1 MKLLIVESPAKA
13 KTIKGYL
20 DENFDVVSSIGHF
33 RDLPEKGIGIE
44 EDEDF
49 TVKEWVVDKK
59 KADPLIN
66 GIKKADE
73 VFLALD
79 PDREGELIAWHVV
92 ELCKE
97 KNLINNKTF
106 KRIEFSAIR
115 KTDIIE
121 AINKPRNINQNLV
134 NAAITRRFLD
144 KFFGYKISP
153 ITTRRT
159 IFGKSAGRVQ
169 SPTLKILCAREKEID
184 IFVAEEYWEI
194 EIELSDKKENSMKC
208 NLHSENQEKFEK
220 LSIKN
225 ENKAVNIKKKI
236 QSLEFTVVDVIKKEK
251 SRKPYSPF
259 SNSLLLQDAS
269 SKLGFSPKYTN
280 TLAQQ
285 LKDGISE
292 LGALITYHRT
302 DSNKMKK
309 EEITNLREIIR
320 KEFGND
326 NCTR

>member
-13 KTIKGYL
+13 RTIKGYL
-20 DENFDVVSSIGHF
+20 GDDFDVVSSIGHF

-49 TVKEWVVDKK
+49 TVKEWIIDKK

-97 KNLINNKTF
+97 KNLLDNKIF

-115 KTDIIE
+115 KADIIE
-121 AINKPRNINQNLV
+121 ALKKPRSINQDLV

-184 IFVAEEYWEI
+184 LFVPEEFWEI
-194 EIELSDKKENSMKC
+194 DIELSDKNKNVMIC
-208 NLHSENQEKFEK
+208 NLYSEN
-220 LSIKN
+220 
-225 ENKAVNIKKKI
+225 KKK
-236 QSLEFTVVDVIKKEK
+236 
-251 SRKPYSPF
+251 
-259 SNSLLLQDAS
+259 N
-269 SKLGFSPKYTN
+269 
-280 TLAQQ
+280 
-285 LKDGISE
+285 
-292 LGALITYHRT
+292 
-302 DSNKMKK
+302 
-309 EEITNLREIIR
+309 
-320 KEFGND
+320 
-326 NCTR
+326 

>member
-20 DENFDVVSSIGHF
+20 DSNFEVVSSIGHF

-44 EDEDF
+44 EDENF
-49 TVKEWVVDKK
+49 TVKEWVIDKN
-59 KADPLIN
+59 KADPILKN
-66 GIKKADE
+66 VKKANE
-73 VFLALD
+73 IYLALD

-92 ELCKE
+92 EMCKE
-97 KNLINNKTF
+97 KKMIDNKEF
-106 KRIEFSAIR
+106 KRIEFSAVR
-115 KTDIIE
+115 KKDILE
-121 AINKPRNINQNLV
+121 AIENPRKINQDLV

-169 SPTLKILCAREKEID
+169 SPTLKILCEREKEID
-184 IFVAEEYWEI
+184 LFAPEEYWEI
-194 EIELSDKKENSMKC
+194 EIEVLDENGKKMNCSLYKEN
-208 NLHSENQEKFEK
+208 EDKFQK

-225 ENKAVNIKKKI
+225 KKQAELLQNKINTESFSV
-236 QSLEFTVVDVIKKEK
+236 TDVIKKNK
-251 SRKPYSPF
+251 NRSPYSPF

-280 TLAQQ
+280 SLAQQ
-285 LKDGISE
+285 LKDGISD
-292 LGALITYHRT
+292 LGALITYHRS
-302 DSNKMKK
+302 DSNRMK
-309 EEITNLREIIR
+309 EMR
-320 KEFGND
+320 
-326 NCTR
+326 